1 MLRKGDWYDM
11 FGFSVFLGTD
21 MSEETKNYLST
32 MSQHGFKGIFTS
44 MHIPEDDSSK
54 YEKRM
59 MELGALAKSYQLS
72 LMVDISTAGLSTL
85 GLNLSQDV
93 DKIKELG
100 ITGLRMDY
108 GLSMAV
114 IAKASHDITVG
125 LNASTLSSEDV
136 SQLKTHGADFSNMEF
151 WHNYYP
157 RVETGLD
164 KEAFIDKNKWLKA
177 LGGKVVAF
185 VPGDAVLR
193 GPLFEHLPTLEEHR
207 YSHPLAASIELLKE
221 CLVDEVYI
229 GDERIGQTTIEQFE
243 AYETKNLIQ
252 LTTEFY
258 TAAYRHLLTGI
269 HTNRMDSARDVV
281 RSQEARF
288 KEIPVIEQINTIQRK
303 KGSVTLD
310 NHLYGRYQG
319 ELQITKRDLVGDARV
334 NVMGKVI
341 DRDLALVHWITAG
354 QAYQFIGKD

>member
-1 MLRKGDWYDM
+1 M

-21 MSEETKNYLST
+21 LSVETKKYLST
-32 MSQHGFKGIFTS
+32 MSQNGFTGIFTS

-54 YEKRM
+54 YKSRM
-59 MELGALAKSYQLS
+59 IELGSLAKEHGLNV
-72 LMVDISTAGLSTL
+72 MVDISTAGLSTL
-85 GLNLSQDV
+85 GLDMSQDV
-93 DKIKELG
+93 DKIKALG

-125 LNASTLSSEDV
+125 LNASTLSNQDV
-136 SQLKTHGADFSNMEF
+136 SQLQKHGADFSNMEF

-164 KEAFIDKNKWLKA
+164 KETFIDKNKWLKA

-185 VPGDAVLR
+185 APGDAVLR

-207 YSHPLAASIELLKE
+207 YSHPLAASLDLLKE

-229 GDERIGQTTIEQFE
+229 GDERIGERTIEQFR
-243 AYETKNLIQ
+243 AYQTKDLIQ
-252 LTTEFY
+252 LTTEFFTSDY
-258 TAAYRHLLTGI
+258 QSLLTGV

-288 KEIPVIEQINTIQRK
+288 KDIPPIQQINTVQRK

-319 ELQITKRDLVGDARV
+319 ELQIMKKDLIADARV
-334 NVMGKVI
+334 NVMGKVV
-341 DRDLALVHWITAG
+341 DRELGLLQWITPG
-354 QAYQFIGKD
+354 QTYQFIGKE